1 MLDALAAA
9 VRALL
14 YAGVLSMVGFVLAEL
29 TLRPSRAMVEWL
41 DRMTRRAAALTISA
55 CVLGTFVLFL
65 RLGGQLDESTVS
77 AVLTSSVGAATGLQL
92 AGALMLLFAVREPSS
107 SPVGRAGNAAIA
119 VASFAF
125 NGHAAVVGFAEGLV
139 AAAHVAAAAWW
150 LGALFLMLHER
161 VHEPMRFAALVRRF
175 AVLALRIVGALV
187 IAGLMLVVILV
198 DFDRDPWFT
207 PYVRTLAIKIAIA
220 LTVLALAAYNKLRLT
235 PSLLSGDASAARALR
250 TTITAELLF
259 IGAVLI
265 TTAILTTYTSPH
277 E

>member
-29 TLRPSRAMVEWL
+29 TLRPSQAMVHWL
-41 DRMTRRAAALTISA
+41 DRMTRRAAALTIAA
-55 CVLGTFVLFL
+55 CILGTFVLFL
-65 RLGGQLDESTVS
+65 RLGGQLDEATGS
-77 AVLTSSVGAATGLQL
+77 AVLTSSVGAATGLQM

-125 NGHAAVVGFAEGLV
+125 NGHAAVVGFVEGLV
-139 AAAHVAAAAWW
+139 AAAHVTAASWW
-150 LGALFLMLHER
+150 LGALFLMRHECE
-161 VHEPMRFAALVRRF
+161 HEPAQFAALVQRFAAL
-175 AVLALRIVGALV
+175 ALRLVGGLV
-187 IAGLMLVVILV
+187 IAGLILVLILV
-198 DFDRDPWFT
+198 DFDRNPWLT
-207 PYVRTLAIKIAIA
+207 PYVRALAIKVAIA
-220 LTVLALAAYNKLRLT
+220 LSVLGLAAYNKLRLT
-235 PSLLSGDASAARALR
+235 PPLMSGDAHAARTLR
-250 TTITAELLF
+250 STITAELLL